1 MRRKIT
7 GMVAAVLILCMLL
20 PQTVLAATTYSLKV
34 TLKGPDKNG
43 VTQTVERESTKYGLP
58 SSKLLN
64 TVAQELFTQDVED
77 EIERKF
83 QGTGLRQE
91 FKKLCDAANAF
102 VTSQDKSDWLKWVD
116 QCVTD
121 LEQNKVL
128 KQLDATF
135 RDVLDLDGSKI
146 VANYSDTND
155 KGYTIEIEIVPH
167 DSNAASGTTV
177 TKPVGGN
184 YSDCWKDHTCPIY
197 PYLDANPK
205 AWYHDGVHFCIE
217 EGLMNGYH
225 ATIFAPNDTTTRAMV
240 VTMLWR
246 LEGKP
251 EVASSCSF
259 EDVAGG
265 SYYAQAVDWAQKSG
279 VVYGFSDT
287 VFGPN
292 RHITREQLIAI
303 MWRYA
308 KYKDVDVSMGKN
320 TELNKFDD
328 HSDVTAYAVDAVK
341 WSVAA
346 NVVKGKTDTTL
357 DPKSDATRAQIAM
370 IFQRYCIDVI
380 R

>member
-7 GMVAAVLILCMLL
+7 GMVAVVLILCMLL
-20 PQTVLAATTYSLKV
+20 PQMALAATTYSLKV
-34 TLKGPDKNG
+34 TLKGTDKDG
-43 VTQTVERESTKYGLP
+43 VMQTVERESTKYGLP
-58 SSKLLN
+58 SSRLLN
-64 TVAQELFTQDVED
+64 TVAQKLFTQDVEK
-77 EIERKF
+77 EIESKF

-91 FKKLCDAANAF
+91 YTKLRNAAQAYVASQNA
-102 VTSQDKSDWLKWVD
+102 VEWSEWVN

-121 LEQNKVL
+121 PEQNKVL
-128 KQLDATF
+128 KRLDATF
-135 RDVLDLDGSKI
+135 QDVLDLKDGKI
-146 VANYSDTND
+146 FADYQDAANDQE
-155 KGYTIEIEIVPH
+155 YTIEIQIVTH
-167 DSNAASGTTV
+167 DVTSGATV
-177 TKPVGGN
+177 TKPAGGN
-184 YSDCWKDHTCPIY
+184 YSDCGKDHTCPIY
-197 PYLDANPK
+197 PYLDANPE

-217 EGLMNGYH
+217 DGLMNGYH
-225 ATIFAPNDTTTRAMV
+225 ATTFAPNDVTTRAMV

-251 EVASSCSF
+251 EVASNCSF
-259 EDVAGG
+259 EDVADGT
-265 SYYAQAVDWAQKSG
+265 YYAQAVDWAQESG

-287 VFGPN
+287 MFGPD

-308 KYKDVDVSMGKN
+308 QYKGVDVSVSKN

-328 HSDVTAYAVDAVK
+328 HSDVSAYAVDAVK
-341 WSVAA
+341 WSVAT

-357 DPKSDATRAQIAM
+357 DPKSDATRAQIAT